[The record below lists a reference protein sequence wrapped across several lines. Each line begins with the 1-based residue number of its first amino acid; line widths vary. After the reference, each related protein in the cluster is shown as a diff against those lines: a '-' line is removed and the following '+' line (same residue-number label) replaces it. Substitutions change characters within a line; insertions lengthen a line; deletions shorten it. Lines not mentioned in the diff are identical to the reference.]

1 MALEL
6 ESQSVNTLLADPPA
20 VASTEQPPATET
32 PGAAPSGSAPES
44 PQPTLTASQPTCANC
59 GAPMD
64 SGQDW
69 CLQCGVGAPGSLD
82 AGGPS
87 WRSAAVILT
96 ATAVLVLGAAAA
108 AYAALNKEGAPKART
123 AIVAVTPAPTAV
135 TPTTP
140 VTPTPTPT
148 PTTPGA
154 VTPTPK
160 ASETPPTSNPLLS
173 SGSSQPPKIPL
184 TAPTPK
190 SSGTTTTPSKTN
202 EPSGTTTPGTGESGS
217 GTATEPKTAAIM
229 LDPDAAS
236 TYNPYGYPESEFGDP
251 SLAIDG
257 DTSTAWTAQVNPA
270 VAPKMAEG
278 LVIDL
283 KTARRISAVELIT
296 STPGMSVQVYGANG
310 SAPPTSITDPAWI
323 QLSRYLV
330 EKKHNDRI
338 KLQSSTKAFRFITLW
353 ISKAPAASVGT
364 AQDRVPPTHVAVN
377 ELELFPT
384 AR

>member
-1 MALEL
+1 
-6 ESQSVNTLLADPPA
+6 VNTLLADPPVLA
-20 VASTEQPPATET
+20 NPEQPPATEA
-32 PGAAPSGSAPES
+32 PGAPPPGEAPEAS
-44 PQPTLTASQPTCANC
+44 ETSTASQPTCANC
-59 GAPMD
+59 GAAMTP
-64 SGQDW
+64 GQDW
-69 CLQCGVGAPGSLD
+69 CLQCGAGAPGSLD
-82 AGGPS
+82 GGGPS

-108 AYAALNKEGAPKART
+108 AFAALDKESTPAHRT
-123 AIVAVTPAPTAV
+123 IVAVASTPSTATP

-140 VTPTPTPT
+140 VTPT

-160 ASETPPTSNPLLS
+160 ASETPAVTPLPS
-173 SGSSQPPKIPL
+173 TGSATPPKIPL

-190 SSGTTTTPSKTN
+190 SSPTTTTPAKTN
-202 EPSGTTTPGTGESGS
+202 ESSGTSAPSEGGGESGS
-217 GTATEPKTAAIM
+217 GSGSGTTTGSQPVAIT

-283 KTARRISAVELIT
+283 KSARRLSAIGLVT
-296 STPGMSVQVYGANG
+296 ATPGMSVQVYGANG
-310 SAPPTSITDPAWI
+310 SAPPTSITDPAWT
-323 QLSRYLV
+323 QLSAYLIA
-330 EKKHNDRI
+330 KKHNGRI
-338 KLQSSTKAFRFITLW
+338 KLQNSTKAFRFVALW

-364 AQDRVPPTHVAVN
+364 AQAPGHVAVN
-377 ELELFPT
+377 ELELFPVK
-384 AR
+384 